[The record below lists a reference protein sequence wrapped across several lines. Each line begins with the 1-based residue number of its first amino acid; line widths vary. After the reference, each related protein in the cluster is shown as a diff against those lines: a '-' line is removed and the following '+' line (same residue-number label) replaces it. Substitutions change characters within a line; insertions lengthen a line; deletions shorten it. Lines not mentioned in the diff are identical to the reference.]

1 MSRVSKHIKTM
12 KEYSEEELKYKAEVY
27 CSAAERCPSEVEK
40 KLNQWGASADITES
54 IMLHLFKERY
64 LDTTRYCCAFVR
76 DKYRFNQ
83 WGRMK
88 ISQALRMK
96 QLPSGDIEIGLD
108 EINDEE
114 YHTIL
119 AALLKQKA
127 KSTKATTT
135 YERNTKLIRFATGR
149 GFLMDEIL
157 RHIKQVDQDE
167 YME

>member
-1 MSRVSKHIKTM
+1 M
-12 KEYSEEELKYKAEVY
+12 KEYSENELKYKAEAY

-40 KLNQWGASADITES
+40 KLTQWGGTSEMIEN

-64 LDTTRYCCAFVR
+64 LDTVRYCRAFVR

-96 QLPSGDIEIGLD
+96 QLSSADIEVGMD
-108 EINDEE
+108 EIDDDEYND
-114 YHTIL
+114 IL
-119 AALLKQKA
+119 SNMLRQKA
-127 KSTKATTT
+127 RSIKSGTP
-135 YERNTKLIRFATGR
+135 YEKNAKLIRFAVGR

-157 RHIKQVDQDE
+157 RHIKQVDDDD
-167 YME
+167 YSD

>member
-1 MSRVSKHIKTM
+1 M
-12 KEYSEEELKYKAEVY
+12 KEYSEKELRYKAEAY

-40 KLNQWGASADITES
+40 KLLQWGGTSEIIET

-64 LDTTRYCCAFVR
+64 LDTARYCCAFVR

-96 QLPSGDIEIGLD
+96 QLSSADIEAGMD
-108 EINDEE
+108 EIDDEE
-114 YHTIL
+114 YNSIL
-119 AALLKQKA
+119 ANMLKQKA
-127 KSTKATTT
+127 RSIKSGTS
-135 YERNTKLIRFATGR
+135 YERNAKLIRFAIGR

-157 RHIKQVDQDE
+157 RYVKQVDNEE
-167 YME
+167 YTD

>member
-1 MSRVSKHIKTM
+1 M
-12 KEYSEEELKYKAEVY
+12 KEYTEGELKYKAEVY

-40 KLNQWGASADITES
+40 KLLQWGATAERVEA

-64 LDTTRYCCAFVR
+64 LDTSRFCRAFVR

-96 QLPSGDIEIGLD
+96 QLSAADIESGMD
-108 EINDEE
+108 EIDDAE

-119 AALLKQKA
+119 AALLKQK
-127 KSTKATTT
+127 SRSVKAATP
-135 YERNTKLIRFATGR
+135 YERNAKLIRFAVGR

-157 RHIKQVDQDE
+157 RHIKDVDYENAMD
-167 YME
+167 

>member
-1 MSRVSKHIKTM
+1 M
-12 KEYSEEELKYKAEVY
+12 KEYTDEELKYKAEVY

-40 KLNQWGASADITES
+40 KLVQWGGAPDVVEKV
-54 IMLHLFKERY
+54 MLHLFKERY
-64 LDTTRYCCAFVR
+64 LDTARYCRAFVR

-96 QLPSGDIEIGLD
+96 QLSAADIETGME
-108 EINDEE
+108 EIDDEE
-114 YHTIL
+114 YHAVL
-119 AALLKQKA
+119 ASLLKQKA
-127 KSTKATTT
+127 KSIKSATT
-135 YERNTKLIRFATGR
+135 YERNAKLIRFAAGR

-157 RHIKQVDQDE
+157 QHIKQVDEDE

>member
-1 MSRVSKHIKTM
+1 M
-12 KEYSEEELKYKAEVY
+12 KEYTEKELTYKAEAY

-40 KLNQWGASADITES
+40 KLIQWGGASETIET
-54 IMLHLFKERY
+54 IILHLFKERY
-64 LDTTRYCCAFVR
+64 LDTTRYCRFFVR

-96 QLPSGDIEIGLD
+96 QLSATDIEAGMD
-108 EINDEE
+108 EIDDEE

-119 AALLKQKA
+119 SALLKQKA
-127 KSTKATTT
+127 RTIKSGTT
-135 YERNTKLIRFATGR
+135 YERNAKLIRFAVGR

-157 RHIKQVDQDE
+157 KHIKQVDDDDE
-167 YME
+167 

>member
-1 MSRVSKHIKTM
+1 M

-40 KLNQWGASADITES
+40 KLTQWGGTPETIET

-64 LDTTRYCCAFVR
+64 LDTARYCRAFVR

-88 ISQALRMK
+88 IAQALRMK
-96 QLPSGDIEIGLD
+96 QLSSSHIEAGMD
-108 EINDEE
+108 EIDEEE
-114 YHTIL
+114 YHANL
-119 AALLKQKA
+119 ATLLKQKA
-127 KSTKATTT
+127 RGVKSGTP
-135 YERNTKLIRFATGR
+135 YERNAKLIRFAVGR

-157 RHIKQVDQDE
+157 KHIKQVDNDE
-167 YME
+167 FME

>member
-1 MSRVSKHIKTM
+1 MKT
-12 KEYSEEELKYKAEVY
+12 YTEEELRYKAEAY

-40 KLNQWGASADITES
+40 KLQQWGGEPDIVEA
-54 IMLHLFKERY
+54 IMLRLFKDRF
-64 LDTTRYCCAFVR
+64 LDTARYCRAFVR

-96 QLPSGDIEIGLD
+96 QLSASDIEAGMD
-108 EINDEE
+108 EIDDDE

-127 KSTKATTT
+127 RSVKAATD
-135 YERNTKLIRFATGR
+135 YERNAKLIRFAAGR

-157 RHIKQVDQDE
+157 RHLKQVDQDDYLE
-167 YME
+167 